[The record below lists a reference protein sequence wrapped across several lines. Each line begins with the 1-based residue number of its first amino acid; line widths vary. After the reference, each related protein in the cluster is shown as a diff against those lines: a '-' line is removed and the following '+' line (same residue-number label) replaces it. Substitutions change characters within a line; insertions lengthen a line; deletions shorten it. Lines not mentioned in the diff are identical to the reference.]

1 MTYRTMKITLI
12 ILSLGFQI
20 ITLHLLAQAP
30 TPSLSLK
37 TSKNL
42 VFLDAENNTEPTVK
56 FTSIFK
62 NEGSKR
68 DVTTWI
74 FSGRQGKD
82 WEFVSGDANSENVE
96 VKFMTVGNYDV
107 ELAVSYTYDVVLKNG
122 ETEIEEDEAAYEQEA
137 IVTAANNLDE
147 LTQIHADSN
156 FLKLVKKADAYLV
169 KPEYVNDPTPN
180 IFLAKGYY
188 GIYRKEL
195 KDPVVTDPYE
205 ETINSIAAAIELD
218 LNGIFNQKI
227 HKMWLDKFQ
236 NDFLDNYLFFNL
248 EEEDGYFSIYN
259 GEDKEKK
266 TELLDLL
273 IEGCENYAVIT
284 TQPAAIKLFE
294 APIRLA
300 TKDARTANQIWKSE
314 IEHLKSMTEDDFD
327 KMTETDLKAL
337 KYGAML
343 SAVTLTELRQS
354 NSEACALLTSLQ
366 EVFKYDRGFLAF
378 MKTRYN
384 NCKEE

>member
-1 MTYRTMKITLI
+1 M
-12 ILSLGFQI
+12 
-20 ITLHLLAQAP
+20 
-30 TPSLSLK
+30 
-37 TSKNL
+37 
-42 VFLDAENNTEPTVK
+42 
-56 FTSIFK
+56 
-62 NEGSKR
+62 
-68 DVTTWI
+68 
-74 FSGRQGKD
+74 
-82 WEFVSGDANSENVE
+82 
-96 VKFMTVGNYDV
+96 
-107 ELAVSYTYDVVLKNG
+107 
-122 ETEIEEDEAAYEQEA
+122 
-137 IVTAANNLDE
+137 
-147 LTQIHADSN
+147 
-156 FLKLVKKADAYLV
+156 

-259 GEDKEKK
+259 GTDKEKK

-284 TQPAAIKLFE
+284 TEPTAIKLFE

-300 TKDARTANQIWKSE
+300 TKDARTANQIWKTE
-314 IEHLKSMTEDDFD
+314 IEHLQSMTEDDFD

-366 EVFKYDRGFLAF
+366 EVFEYDRGFLAF

>member
-366 EVFKYDRGFLAF
+366 EVFEYDRGFLAF

>member
-1 MTYRTMKITLI
+1 MLFR
-12 ILSLGFQI
+12 
-20 ITLHLLAQAP
+20 
-30 TPSLSLK
+30 SLSV
-37 TSKNL
+37 SKNL
-42 VFLDAENNTEPTVK
+42 VFLDAENNTKPIVK
-56 FTSIFK
+56 FTSEFK
-62 NEGSKR
+62 NDGSKR
-68 DVTTWI
+68 DITNWS
-74 FSGRQGKD
+74 FSGRPGKD
-82 WEFVSGDANSENVE
+82 WKFVTGDANSENVE
-96 VKFMTVGNYDV
+96 VQFMTVGNYDV

-122 ETEIEEDEAAYEQEA
+122 ETEIEEDEIAYEQEA
-137 IVTAANNLDE
+137 IITATNNLDE

-156 FLKLVKKADAYLV
+156 FLKLVKKADSYQV
-169 KPEYVNDPTPN
+169 KPEYVNDPTPK

-205 ETINSIAAAIELD
+205 ETINSVAAAIELD

-227 HKMWLDKFQ
+227 HKMWLNKFQ
-236 NDFLDNYLFFNL
+236 NDFLDNYLLFNL

-259 GEDKEKK
+259 GADKEKK

-284 TQPAAIKLFE
+284 TQPTAIKLFE

-300 TKDARTANQIWKSE
+300 TKDARTANQIWKTE
-314 IEHLKSMTEDDFD
+314 IETLKSMTADDFD

-366 EVFKYDRGFLAF
+366 EVFEYDRGFLAF

>member
-1 MTYRTMKITLI
+1 MIFSTMKFTSLI
-12 ILSLGFQI
+12 LPICFQI
-20 ITLHLLAQAP
+20 LTLNIYGQLPSP
-30 TPSLSLK
+30 TLNLSV
-37 TSKNL
+37 SKNL
-42 VFLDAENNTEPTVK
+42 VFLDAGNNTKPIVK
-56 FTSIFK
+56 FTSEFK
-62 NEGSKR
+62 NDGSKR
-68 DVTTWI
+68 DITNWS
-74 FSGRQGKD
+74 FSGRPGKD
-82 WEFVSGDANSENVE
+82 WKFVTGDANSENVE
-96 VKFMTVGNYDV
+96 VQFMTVGNYDV

-122 ETEIEEDEAAYEQEA
+122 ETEIEEDEIAYEQEA
-137 IVTAANNLDE
+137 IITATNNLDE

-156 FLKLVKKADAYLV
+156 FLKLVKKADSYQV
-169 KPEYVNDPTPN
+169 KPEYVNDPTPK

-205 ETINSIAAAIELD
+205 ETINSVAAAIELD

-227 HKMWLDKFQ
+227 HKMWLNKFQ
-236 NDFLDNYLFFNL
+236 NDFLDNYLLFNL

-259 GEDKEKK
+259 GADKEKK

-284 TQPAAIKLFE
+284 TQPTAIKLFE

-300 TKDARTANQIWKSE
+300 TKDARTANQIWKTE
-314 IEHLKSMTEDDFD
+314 IETLKSMTADDFD

-366 EVFKYDRGFLAF
+366 EVFEYDRGFLAF

>member
-1 MTYRTMKITLI
+1 MKITLI

-169 KPEYVNDPTPN
+169 KSEYVNDPTPN

-259 GEDKEKK
+259 GEDKEK
-266 TELLDLL
+266 
-273 IEGCENYAVIT
+273 
-284 TQPAAIKLFE
+284 
-294 APIRLA
+294 
-300 TKDARTANQIWKSE
+300 
-314 IEHLKSMTEDDFD
+314 
-327 KMTETDLKAL
+327 
-337 KYGAML
+337 
-343 SAVTLTELRQS
+343 
-354 NSEACALLTSLQ
+354 
-366 EVFKYDRGFLAF
+366 
-378 MKTRYN
+378 
-384 NCKEE
+384 

>member
-1 MTYRTMKITLI
+1 
-12 ILSLGFQI
+12 
-20 ITLHLLAQAP
+20 
-30 TPSLSLK
+30 
-37 TSKNL
+37 
-42 VFLDAENNTEPTVK
+42 
-56 FTSIFK
+56 
-62 NEGSKR
+62 
-68 DVTTWI
+68 
-74 FSGRQGKD
+74 
-82 WEFVSGDANSENVE
+82 
-96 VKFMTVGNYDV
+96 MTVGNYDV
-107 ELAVSYTYDVVLKNG
+107 ELAVSYTYKVDPKNG
-122 ETEIEEDEAAYEQEA
+122 ETEEGEISFEQEA
-137 IVTAANNLDE
+137 IVTATKYLDE
-147 LTQIHADSN
+147 LQQIHADSN

-366 EVFKYDRGFLAF
+366 EVFEYDRGFLAF

>member
-1 MTYRTMKITLI
+1 MKITLI

-366 EVFKYDRGFLAF
+366 EVFEYDRGFLAF

>member
-1 MTYRTMKITLI
+1 MKFTLL
-12 ILSLGFQI
+12 ILAIGIQI
-20 ITLHLLAQAP
+20 ITFNTIAQTPA
-30 TPSLSLK
+30 PSLNLK
-37 TSKNL
+37 VSKNL
-42 VFLDAENNTEPTVK
+42 VFLDAENNEKPTIE
-56 FTSIFK
+56 FNSIFK
-62 NEGSKR
+62 NDGSKR
-68 DVTTWI
+68 DVTTWLI
-74 FSGRQGKD
+74 SGREGKD
-82 WEFVSGDANSENVE
+82 WDFVDGNANAENIEIEF
-96 VKFMTVGNYDV
+96 KTVGNYDV
-107 ELAVSYTYDVVLKNG
+107 ELAVSYTYDVVLKSG
-122 ETEIEEDEAAYEQEA
+122 ETEIEEDEVGFEQEA

-169 KPEYVNDPTPN
+169 KPDYVNDPTPQ

-218 LNGIFNQKI
+218 RNGIFNQKI
-227 HKMWLDKFQ
+227 HKMWLNKFQ
-236 NDFLDNYLFFNL
+236 NDFLDNYLLFNL

-259 GEDKEKK
+259 GTDKEKR

-284 TQPAAIKLFE
+284 MQPTAIRLFE

-300 TKDARTANQIWKSE
+300 IKDARTANQIWKTE
-314 IEHLKSMTEDDFD
+314 IENLKNMSESDFN

-354 NSEACALLTSLQ
+354 NSEACELLTSLQ
-366 EVFKYDRGFLAF
+366 EVFEYDRAFLGF
-378 MKTRYN
+378 MKTKYN